1 MAKKV
6 ILLVDDQ
13 EDLRKV
19 IGLRIK
25 NWGYDLIE
33 AQDGREGIEAAQTKN
48 PDIIILDYM
57 MPDMDGISVLT
68 EIRKTNKTIPVVMF
82 TAYPNKMSMLESE
95 KLGVSSFVPKLST
108 YSDIQPLLKSAIH
121 MAEKNVDKGA

>member
-1 MAKKV
+1 MSKKV

-25 NWGYDLIE
+25 SWGYDLIE
-33 AQDGREGIEAAQTKN
+33 AQNGQEGIDAAKTQN

-57 MPDMDGISVLT
+57 MPDMDGISVLA

-108 YSDIQPLLKSAIH
+108 YSDIQPLLKAAIH
-121 MAEKNVDKGA
+121 MAEKKQDKDA